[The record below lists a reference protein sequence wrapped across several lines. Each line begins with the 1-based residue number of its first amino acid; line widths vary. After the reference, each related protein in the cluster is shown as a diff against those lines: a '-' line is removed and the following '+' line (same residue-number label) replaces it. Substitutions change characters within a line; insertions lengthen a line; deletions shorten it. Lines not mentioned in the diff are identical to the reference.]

1 MTFFSTKLEWTDA
14 GICWGWS
21 PSRLFFCKLSSLRF
35 LRISTIVSS
44 RRLRPSSA
52 STATL
57 YRFRRTS
64 VLEFPLGRY
73 DIVSEAIDGKTVR
86 TTKKQSTGPRGV
98 EELGNL
104 TVGFGIYMDTE
115 SERER
120 ERDFGFLLFFC
131 WVFLNRG
138 SGKWKVYIR
147 GWKWKQKLG

>member
-1 MTFFSTKLEWTDA
+1 M
-14 GICWGWS
+14 
-21 PSRLFFCKLSSLRF
+21 
-35 LRISTIVSS
+35 SS

-120 ERDFGFLLFFC
+120 ERERFWVSFILLLS
-131 WVFLNRG
+131 VFEQ
-138 SGKWKVYIR
+138 GKWKVKGLYTR
-147 GWKWKQKLG
+147 VEVEAEVGVETDLDPLTFAKMPLV